1 MPVDTSKV
9 RTVAV
14 VGHAS
19 SGKTSLLDAAL
30 FIAKAVDKHG
40 RVANGTSEADV
51 PAELRDQF
59 HKAHESLEEAAAEQ
73 DDKLLEEFLGGQALT
88 VEEITKGTHVGV
100 ARGTTV
106 PIYCGGPEKEVGVRQ
121 LPEGVAA

>member
-19 SGKTSLLDAAL
+19 SGKTSLLDASL

-40 RVANGTSEADV
+40 RVANGTSAADCLPRLSP
-51 PAELRDQF
+51 PAASPALSAAIRRRGNAIAAF
-59 HKAHESLEEAAAEQ
+59 AANAAAVSATTFGPASIFPAIEQ
-73 DDKLLEEFLGGQALT
+73 LSAST
-88 VEEITKGTHVGV
+88 
-100 ARGTTV
+100 
-106 PIYCGGPEKEVGVRQ
+106 
-121 LPEGVAA
+121 